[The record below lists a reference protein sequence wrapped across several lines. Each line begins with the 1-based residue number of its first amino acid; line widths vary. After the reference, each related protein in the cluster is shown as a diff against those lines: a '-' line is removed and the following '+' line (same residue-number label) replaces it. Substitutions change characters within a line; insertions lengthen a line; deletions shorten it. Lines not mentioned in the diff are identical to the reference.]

1 MPQEEGLR
9 KGYASRT
16 KLAHIMKEGH
26 KRVTK
31 KIIKKRT
38 ETARLSKARWV
49 YVFDS
54 NKELVKEIKGVS
66 ITAKKLKL
74 DSQAIHN
81 ALKHKTYLGGY
92 YFSYNQFFDEP
103 F

>member
-16 KLAHIMKEGH
+16 KLAHIMKDGH
-26 KRVTK
+26 KRLTK
-31 KIIKKRT
+31 KIIKKRS
-38 ETARLSKARWV
+38 ESIRKSRARWV
-49 YVFDS
+49 YIFDD
-54 NKELVKEIKGVS
+54 NKKLIKEIKGVS

-74 DSQAIHN
+74 DSRDIHN